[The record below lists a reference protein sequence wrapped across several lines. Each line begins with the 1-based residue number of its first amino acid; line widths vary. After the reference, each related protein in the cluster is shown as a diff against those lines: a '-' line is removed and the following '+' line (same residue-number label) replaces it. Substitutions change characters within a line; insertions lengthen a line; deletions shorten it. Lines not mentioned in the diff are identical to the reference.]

1 MFTTLQFSE
10 LWAIYA
16 TGSHMITDKD
26 SSLLCCDALFF
37 GESRRFFL
45 YCLILK
51 IQALQTLA
59 TSDTLHPKTQHHNL
73 DTSIFRNTTMNVKS
87 HMII

>member
-1 MFTTLQFSE
+1 MFTTLQFFSE

-37 GESRRFFL
+37 GES
-45 YCLILK
+45 K
-51 IQALQTLA
+51 KTLLVLPDPQ
-59 TSDTLHPKTQHHNL
+59 DTGTTNPCNIRHPSSK
-73 DTSIFRNTTMNVKS
+73 DTASQS
-87 HMII
+87 